1 MLKDLL
7 DLISNWYRKIFLSRT
22 PATNSEPLLT
32 AQSLRNS
39 ESKLDI
45 TIDSENS
52 ENECYKFQI
61 KSRLDEMKNTFLSQL
76 PKFNYEKE
84 ICVIYAENTTDEYQI
99 VNEIETINPRY
110 RNAHYIRIRALCKV
124 YTLDQIQE
132 GMAQCLK
139 MDRCTASALVLVLR
153 CTFEITYL
161 YQVIFWCNYH
171 KVIA

>member
-1 MLKDLL
+1 MQTSK
-7 DLISNWYRKIFLSRT
+7 SNEIVNQFL
-22 PATNSEPLLT
+22 
-32 AQSLRNS
+32 
-39 ESKLDI
+39 
-45 TIDSENS
+45 
-52 ENECYKFQI
+52 
-61 KSRLDEMKNTFLSQL
+61 
-76 PKFNYEKE
+76 
-84 ICVIYAENTTDEYQI
+84 
-99 VNEIETINPRY
+99 NEIEIINPRY